1 MLKGKVALITGASRG
16 IGRAIAVELASLGAD
31 IAIVYAGNH
40 RSALETKELAEVHG
54 IRAMCFKCDVS
65 DYNEVESMVK
75 SVKETLGP
83 IYALINNAGITRDK
97 LALQMHEADFDSVI
111 SVNLKGA
118 FNLIRHCYSGFVRQ
132 RGGRIVNISAVV
144 GIMGNAGQSNYAASK
159 AGLIGLTKSVAK
171 ELASR
176 GVTCNAVAPGM
187 VETDMT
193 ASMTDTAKSELVNS
207 IPARRAGRPEEVA
220 ALVGFL
226 LSDAASYI
234 TGAVMPVD
242 GGLCM

>member
-40 RSALETKELAEVHG
+40 RSALETKELVEVHG

-132 RGGRIVNISAVV
+132 RGGRIENISSVV

-234 TGAVMPVD
+234 TGAVIPVD

>member
-132 RGGRIVNISAVV
+132 RGGRIVNISSVV

-220 ALVGFL
+220 AAVGFL

-234 TGAVMPVD
+234 TGAVIPVD

>member
-16 IGRAIAVELASLGAD
+16 SGRAIAVELASFGAD

-40 RSALETKELAEVHG
+40 GSALETKELAEVHG

-65 DYNEVESMVK
+65 DYGEVESMVR
-75 SVKETLGP
+75 SVNETLGP

-97 LALQMHEADFDSVI
+97 LALQMREEDFDSVV

-132 RGGRIVNISAVV
+132 RGGRIVNISSVV
-144 GIMGNAGQSNYAASK
+144 GLMGNAGQSNYAASK

-176 GVTCNAVAPGM
+176 GITCNAVAPGM

-193 ASMTDTAKSELVNS
+193 ASMADTAKTELVNS

-220 ALVGFL
+220 AVVGFL

-234 TGAVMPVD
+234 TGAVIPVD

>member
-132 RGGRIVNISAVV
+132 RSGRIVNISSVV

-220 ALVGFL
+220 AVVGFL

-234 TGAVMPVD
+234 TGAVIPVD

>member
-132 RGGRIVNISAVV
+132 RGGRIVNISSVV

-220 ALVGFL
+220 AMVGFL

-234 TGAVMPVD
+234 TGAVIPVD

>member
-118 FNLIRHCYSGFVRQ
+118 FNLIRLCYSGFVRQ
-132 RGGRIVNISAVV
+132 RGGRIVNISSVV

-234 TGAVMPVD
+234 TGAVIPVD

>member
-1 MLKGKVALITGASRG
+1 MLKGKIALITGASRG

-40 RSALETKELAEVHG
+40 GSAHEAKELAEVHG

-65 DYNEVESMVK
+65 DYGEVESMVK
-75 SVKETLGP
+75 SVNETLGP

-97 LALQMHEADFDSVI
+97 LALQMREEDFDSVV

-132 RGGRIVNISAVV
+132 RGGRIVNISSVV
-144 GIMGNAGQSNYAASK
+144 GLMGNAGQSNYAASK

-193 ASMTDTAKSELVNS
+193 ASMADTAKSELVNS

-220 ALVGFL
+220 AVVGFL

-234 TGAVMPVD
+234 TGAVIPVD

>member
-40 RSALETKELAEVHG
+40 RSALETKELVEVHG

-132 RGGRIVNISAVV
+132 RGGRIVNISSVV

-220 ALVGFL
+220 AVVGFL

-234 TGAVMPVD
+234 TGAVIPVD

>member
-16 IGRAIAVELASLGAD
+16 IGRAIAVELASMGAD

-40 RSALETKELAEVHG
+40 RSAIETKELAEAHG
-54 IRAMCFKCDVS
+54 IRAMCIKCDVS
-65 DYNEVESMVK
+65 NYGEVESVVK
-75 SVKETLGP
+75 SVNETLGP

-97 LALQMHEADFDSVI
+97 LALQMREEDFDSVV

-118 FNLIRHCYSGFVRQ
+118 FNLIRHCYSGFVRK
-132 RGGRIVNISAVV
+132 RGGRIVNISSVV

-193 ASMTDTAKSELVNS
+193 ASMADTAKSELVNS

-220 ALVGFL
+220 AVVGFL

-234 TGAVMPVD
+234 TGAVIPVD

>member
-1 MLKGKVALITGASRG
+1 MLKGTVALITGASRG

-132 RGGRIVNISAVV
+132 RGGRIVNISSVV

-234 TGAVMPVD
+234 TGAVIPVD

>member
-132 RGGRIVNISAVV
+132 RGGRMVNISSVV

-234 TGAVMPVD
+234 TGAVIPVD

>member
-132 RGGRIVNISAVV
+132 RGGRIVNISSVV

-220 ALVGFL
+220 AVVGFL

-234 TGAVMPVD
+234 TGAVIPVD

>member
-65 DYNEVESMVK
+65 DYNEVESIVK

-132 RGGRIVNISAVV
+132 RSGRIVNISSVV

-220 ALVGFL
+220 AVVGFL

-234 TGAVMPVD
+234 TGAVIPVD

>member
-132 RGGRIVNISAVV
+132 RGGRIVNISSVV

-234 TGAVMPVD
+234 TGAVIPVD

>member
-16 IGRAIAVELASLGAD
+16 IGRAIVVELASLGAD

-132 RGGRIVNISAVV
+132 RGGRIVNISSVV

-220 ALVGFL
+220 AVVGFL

-234 TGAVMPVD
+234 TGAVIPVD

>member
-97 LALQMHEADFDSVI
+97 LALQMHEAD
-111 SVNLKGA
+111 
-118 FNLIRHCYSGFVRQ
+118 
-132 RGGRIVNISAVV
+132 
-144 GIMGNAGQSNYAASK
+144 
-159 AGLIGLTKSVAK
+159 LT
-171 ELASR
+171 
-176 GVTCNAVAPGM
+176 
-187 VETDMT
+187 
-193 ASMTDTAKSELVNS
+193 
-207 IPARRAGRPEEVA
+207 
-220 ALVGFL
+220 AL
-226 LSDAASYI
+226 
-234 TGAVMPVD
+234 
-242 GGLCM
+242 

>member
-40 RSALETKELAEVHG
+40 RSALETKELVEVHG

-132 RGGRIVNISAVV
+132 RGGRIVNISSVV
-144 GIMGNAGQSNYAASK
+144 GIIGNAGQSNYAASK

-234 TGAVMPVD
+234 TGAVIPVD

>member
-54 IRAMCFKCDVS
+54 ISAMCFKCDVS

-132 RGGRIVNISAVV
+132 RSGRIVNISSVV

-220 ALVGFL
+220 AVVGFL

-234 TGAVMPVD
+234 TGAVIPVD

>member
-40 RSALETKELAEVHG
+40 RSALETKELVEVHG

-132 RGGRIVNISAVV
+132 RGGRIVNISSVV
-144 GIMGNAGQSNYAASK
+144 GIMGMRG
-159 AGLIGLTKSVAK
+159 
-171 ELASR
+171 SR
-176 GVTCNAVAPGM
+176 T
-187 VETDMT
+187 
-193 ASMTDTAKSELVNS
+193 
-207 IPARRAGRPEEVA
+207 
-220 ALVGFL
+220 
-226 LSDAASYI
+226 
-234 TGAVMPVD
+234 MPRQKQ
-242 GGLCM
+242 GS

>member
-40 RSALETKELAEVHG
+40 RSALETKELVEVHG

-65 DYNEVESMVK
+65 DFNDVESMVK

-132 RGGRIVNISAVV
+132 RGGRIVNISSVV

-234 TGAVMPVD
+234 TGAVIPVD

>member
-75 SVKETLGP
+75 YVKETLGP

-132 RGGRIVNISAVV
+132 RGGRIVNISSVV

-234 TGAVMPVD
+234 TGAVIPVD

>member
-132 RGGRIVNISAVV
+132 RSGRIVNISSVV

-159 AGLIGLTKSVAK
+159 AGLIGLSKSVAK

-220 ALVGFL
+220 AVVGFL

-234 TGAVMPVD
+234 TGAVIPVD

>member
-40 RSALETKELAEVHG
+40 RSALETKELVEVHG

-132 RGGRIVNISAVV
+132 RGGRIVNISSVV

-234 TGAVMPVD
+234 TGAVIPVD

>member
-40 RSALETKELAEVHG
+40 RSALETKELVEVHG
-54 IRAMCFKCDVS
+54 IRAMCFKCYFS

-132 RGGRIVNISAVV
+132 RGGRIVNISSVV

-234 TGAVMPVD
+234 TGAVIPVD

>member
-132 RGGRIVNISAVV
+132 RGGRIVNISSVV

-187 VETDMT
+187 VETDMI

-234 TGAVMPVD
+234 TGAVIPVD

>member
-40 RSALETKELAEVHG
+40 RSAIETKELTEVHG

-132 RGGRIVNISAVV
+132 RSGRIVNISSVV

-193 ASMTDTAKSELVNS
+193 ASMTDTSKSELVNS

-220 ALVGFL
+220 AAVGFL

-234 TGAVMPVD
+234 TGAVIPVD

>member
-16 IGRAIAVELASLGAD
+16 IGRAIAIELASLGAD

-40 RSALETKELAEVHG
+40 KSALETKSLAEAHG
-54 IRAMCFKCDVS
+54 IRAICVKCDVS
-65 DYNEVESMVK
+65 DYDEVQSMVK
-75 SVKETLGP
+75 SVNESLGP

-97 LALQMHEADFDSVI
+97 LAMQMREEDFDSVV

-118 FNLIRHCYSGFVRQ
+118 FNLIRHCYGGFVRQ
-132 RGGRIVNISAVV
+132 RGGRIVNISSVV
-144 GIMGNAGQSNYAASK
+144 GLMGNAGQSNYAASK

-187 VETDMT
+187 IETDMT
-193 ASMTDTAKSELVNS
+193 ASMADTAKSELINL
-207 IPARRAGRPEEVA
+207 IPIRRAGRPEEVA
-220 ALVGFL
+220 AVVGFL
-226 LSDAASYI
+226 LSDAASYV
-234 TGAVMPVD
+234 TGTVIPVD

>member
-118 FNLIRHCYSGFVRQ
+118 FNIIRHCYSGFVRQ
-132 RGGRIVNISAVV
+132 RSGRIVNISSVV

-220 ALVGFL
+220 AVVGFL

-234 TGAVMPVD
+234 TGAVIPVD

>member
-40 RSALETKELAEVHG
+40 RSAIETKELVEVHG

-132 RGGRIVNISAVV
+132 RGGRIVNISSVV

-234 TGAVMPVD
+234 TGAVIPVD